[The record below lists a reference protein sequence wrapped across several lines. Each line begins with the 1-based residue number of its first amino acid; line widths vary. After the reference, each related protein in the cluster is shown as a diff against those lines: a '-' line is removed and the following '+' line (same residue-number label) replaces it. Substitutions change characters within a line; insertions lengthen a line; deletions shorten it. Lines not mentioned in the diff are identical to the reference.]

1 MWNVLG
7 FMAAILPIVAGLFFI
22 RKVFKAL
29 RAPAINYAFGRKD
42 IEVISLFISN
52 KKYEQAETMLSH
64 FNSDDLTQAIDHVAL
79 TLNEKQL
86 KNYYENNDKNA
97 LSSLVLGAWY
107 LHNAWK
113 VRSNK
118 VASELSTKQF
128 ESYVEH
134 LRLSGPLLQAA
145 INESWLASEAHS
157 RLIRVSMGLGYSEA
171 VEEHYRASIKE
182 NPEHLW
188 TYIHYSEAIQPK
200 WGGSVEQV
208 QNLISSL
215 PSNYL
220 IRTTLRLKLV
230 YDSYISDENY
240 FNLSDDPEEVNKFVA
255 DVASAVDTEIDA
267 NPPES
272 IQRFVLYGYMYLMTQ
287 FIDKTVQKKY
297 KKLIGNNYSLYPFGI
312 M

>member
-1 MWNVLG
+1 
-7 FMAAILPIVAGLFFI
+7 
-22 RKVFKAL
+22 
-29 RAPAINYAFGRKD
+29 
-42 IEVISLFISN
+42 
-52 KKYEQAETMLSH
+52 
-64 FNSDDLTQAIDHVAL
+64 
-79 TLNEKQL
+79 
-86 KNYYENNDKNA
+86 
-97 LSSLVLGAWY
+97 
-107 LHNAWK
+107 
-113 VRSNK
+113 
-118 VASELSTKQF
+118 
-128 ESYVEH
+128 
-134 LRLSGPLLQAA
+134 
-145 INESWLASEAHS
+145 
-157 RLIRVSMGLGYSEA
+157 MGLGYSEA

-208 QNLISSL
+208 QNFISSL

-240 FNLSDDPEEVNKFVA
+240 FNLSDDPEAVNKFVA